1 MEWQK
6 PAQATLWRAI
16 HVYLRVAY
24 DGDAGGAD
32 DLPSGTPSAI
42 RTRLQ
47 VLRSTDEREL
57 YDSSIFERDAGPAP
71 APGANP
77 VAGQGLLHAR
87 PRRYLLRLGNRNY
100 PHMKLVVDRAPD
112 GRGYL
117 FRADTHDNH
126 VRPKPGSRDE
136 KPFLELMEKNRQ
148 VAEAIETAWEQEGL
162 PTFKKFLRD
171 DLERRKAAAAAAGVS
186 PPPRDS
192 GNLPA

>member
-6 PAQATLWRAI
+6 PASATLWRAI
-16 HVYLRVAY
+16 HIYLRVAY
-24 DGDAGGAD
+24 EGEIGGAD
-32 DLPSGTPSAI
+32 GIPSGTPSPVK
-42 RTRLQ
+42 TKLQ

-57 YDSSIFERDAGPAP
+57 FDSNVFERDAT
-71 APGANP
+71 P
-77 VAGQGLLHAR
+77 VPSSSNASGQGLLHSPR

-100 PHMKLVVDRAPD
+100 PHMKMVIDRAPD

-148 VAEAIETAWEQEGL
+148 VADAIETAWEQEGL
-162 PTFKKFLRD
+162 LTFKKFLRD
-171 DLERRKAAAAAAGVS
+171 DLERRKAAAQSGVQ
-186 PPPRDS
+186 PPQ
-192 GNLPA
+192 

>member
-1 MEWQK
+1 
-6 PAQATLWRAI
+6 LWHAI
-16 HVYLRVAY
+16 SIYLRIAY
-24 DGDAGGAD
+24 DGESGGGPD
-32 DLPSGTPSAI
+32 GIPSGTPSPV

-57 YDSSIFERDAGPAP
+57 YGSHIFERDAAP
-71 APGANP
+71 APNP
-77 VAGQGLLHAR
+77 NPAMGQGHLPSHH

-100 PHMKLVVDRAPD
+100 PHMKMVIDRAPD
-112 GRGYL
+112 GQRYL

-171 DLERRKAAAAAAGVS
+171 DLERRKAATAAEQRSAAN
-186 PPPRDS
+186 PKT
-192 GNLPA
+192 N